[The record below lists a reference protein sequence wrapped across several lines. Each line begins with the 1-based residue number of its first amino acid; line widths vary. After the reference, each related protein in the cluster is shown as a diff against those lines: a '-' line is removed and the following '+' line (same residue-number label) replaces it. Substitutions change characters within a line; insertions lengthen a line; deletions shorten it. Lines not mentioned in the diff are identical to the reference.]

1 MFIKRNLYIY
11 IFFCF
16 IYFHQMSLPIE
27 VTISPQQRGLPMLPG
42 TGIFLQIFGGPNTC
56 THRPGLFFWVPNVT
70 LWTKYKK
77 YITHSFRWKKIG
89 EWICKKCTSHLIYIL
104 YIYIY
109 LQFQVFLSWSAI
121 NPSTRVTEKTPI
133 ARVVTVWYVCP
144 SFHILGNIYIY
155 FSSNFVIVSYFA
167 HKLHLPTGQDCLG
180 EIYLKKNL
188 FHLTSMLVGGF
199 NPSEKY

>member
-1 MFIKRNLYIY
+1 M
-11 IFFCF
+11 
-16 IYFHQMSLPIE
+16 
-27 VTISPQQRGLPMLPG
+27 
-42 TGIFLQIFGGPNTC
+42 
-56 THRPGLFFWVPNVT
+56 T
-70 LWTKYKK
+70 LWKTYKK
-77 YITHSFRWKKIG
+77 ILHTVSNGKKLVNGSVRNVLLIFCKYI
-89 EWICKKCTSHLIYIL
+89 

-121 NPSTRVTEKTPI
+121 NPSTRVTEKTSI

-144 SFHILGNIYIY
+144 SFHFLGNIYIY